1 MQAHTKSVVSEMFRN
16 RPTLLVRSLVR
27 CNSTAS
33 YEHILRSTPVPG
45 VALITLNRPKQ
56 LNALC
61 SPLFTELND
70 ALSNVQRDDSIG
82 AIVLTGSEKSFAAG
96 ADIKEMQSKTF
107 AEVSNEDFL
116 VDWSQITKI
125 RKPILAAVNGFAL
138 GGGCELAM
146 AADIIYAGDK
156 ATFGQ
161 PEIKLGVIPGAGGS
175 QRLIKA
181 AGKSNAMEIILTGR
195 NFSAQEALQWG
206 LVTKICAP
214 EALVEETVKTAAKI
228 ATYGKLS
235 VQAAKEAINMAEEL
249 SLSNGLVYE
258 RRLFHGMFATKVRY
272 SRATLLS
279 IVC

>member
-1 MQAHTKSVVSEMFRN
+1 MFRN